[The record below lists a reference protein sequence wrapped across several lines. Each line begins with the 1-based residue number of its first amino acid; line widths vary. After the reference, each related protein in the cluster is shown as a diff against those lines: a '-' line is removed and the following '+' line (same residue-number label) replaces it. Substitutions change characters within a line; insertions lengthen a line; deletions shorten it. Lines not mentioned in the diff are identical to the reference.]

1 VIPQPED
8 EIRRRQKERAR
19 VTAILLGLFVVLMFA
34 ISIAK
39 MVVQP

>member
-1 VIPQPED
+1 VTPQPED

-19 VTAILLGLFVVLMFA
+19 VTAILLGLFVLLMFG

-39 MVVQP
+39 MVVHK